1 LHQSPAAL
9 DGLELDLKRYELRR
23 GDTVLKIEKIPM
35 ELLILLVQHKDR
47 LVTREEIIERLWGKD
62 VFLDTEQGINTAIR
76 KIRQVLRDD
85 PARPHFVQTVVGK
98 GYRFMASITVLESG
112 IEGAQQPI
120 PAKTGRRRL
129 ITLGATVAL
138 VAVAIATL
146 VLARSSGWRTRFFS
160 GPEQP
165 IRSIAVLP
173 LENLSGN
180 PAEDYF
186 ADGMTEAL
194 ITDLAKIRALRV
206 ISRTSVM
213 RYKTTRKPL
222 PEIAR
227 ELDVD
232 AVVEGAVV
240 RSGDRVRITAQL
252 IYAPTDRHLW
262 AETYD
267 RDPRD
272 ILALQSDVAAA
283 IAREVRVTVTPEEEV
298 GLARRPPVSVAAYE
312 AYLKGRYYWNQRTEA
327 GLRKGIELFQE
338 AIQLDQTNAL
348 AYSGLADCYTGL
360 GYLSYL
366 APKDAFPAA
375 KAAAAHALELD
386 DTLAEPHASLAYARL
401 YYDWDWAE
409 AEREFQR
416 ALALNPNY
424 ATAHHWYSVYLTAR
438 GRPQEAIVQIKEAQ
452 KLDPLSLVINTD
464 IGFEAYYSGRY
475 DEAIQQLR
483 TVVAANP
490 NFPLAHLWL
499 GRTYQQKRM
508 YEEAITEYKQAESVL
523 RDWPVTMAA
532 MGNIYGLSHRR
543 PEALMVLGDLKDLSK
558 KRYVT
563 SYGIALVYAGMGE
576 NDQTF
581 AWLDKGF
588 AERTH
593 WLVWLNLDPRWDD
606 LRADARFQDLLRRM
620 NLSQ

>member
-1 LHQSPAAL
+1 MPANVFRFDEAEV
-9 DGLELDLKRYELRR
+9 DEGRYELRR
-23 GDTVLKIEKIPM
+23 QGRMVKLEKIPM
-35 ELLILLVQHKDR
+35 ELLLLLVGRCGD
-47 LVTREEIIERLWGKD
+47 LVTREEIIARLWGKD
-62 VFLDTEQGINTAIR
+62 VFVDTEQGINTAIR
-76 KIRQVLRDD
+76 KIRQALRDD
-85 PARPHFVQTVVGK
+85 PEQPRFVQTVVGK
-98 GYRFMASITVLESG
+98 GYRFVAPVTVIESAT
-112 IEGAQQPI
+112 EGPPGRTI
-120 PAKTGRRRL
+120 PAERRRRWW
-129 ITLGATVAL
+129 IG
-138 VAVAIATL
+138 AVATAAL
-146 VLARSSGWRTRFFS
+146 LAVLLAVRPSGWRGRLF
-160 GPEQP
+160 GRGERP

-194 ITDLAKIRALRV
+194 ITNLAKVRALRV

-213 RYKTTRKPL
+213 RYKATRKPL

-240 RSGDRVRITAQL
+240 RSGDHVRITAQL

-262 AETYD
+262 AEEYN
-267 RDPRD
+267 RDLRD
-272 ILALQSDVAAA
+272 ILSLQNEVAAA
-283 IAREVRVTVTPEEEV
+283 ITREVRVALTPEEQA
-298 GLARRPPVSVAAYE
+298 GLARRPPVNLAAYE
-312 AYLKGRYYWNQRTEA
+312 AYLKGRYYWNQRTET
-327 GLRKGIELFQE
+327 GLRKGIEFFQQTIE
-338 AIQLDQTNAL
+338 LDPTSAL

-366 APKDAFPAA
+366 APKDAFPPA

-386 DTLAEPHASLAYARL
+386 ATLAEPHASLAYARL

-416 ALALNPNY
+416 ALALNPSY
-424 ATAHHWYSVYLTAR
+424 ATGHHWYSVYLTAT
-438 GRPQEAIVQIKEAQ
+438 GRPQEALVQIKRAQ
-452 KLDPLSLVINTD
+452 ELDPLSLVINTD
-464 IGFEAYYSGRY
+464 IGFEAYYSGHY

-483 TVVAANP
+483 TVIAANP

-508 YEEAITEYKQAESVL
+508 YEEAVTEYKQAGSVL

-532 MGNIYGLSHRR
+532 IGNIYGLSHQRR
-543 PEALMVLGDLKDLSK
+543 EALKILRELKELSK
-558 KRYVT
+558 QKYVT
-563 SYGIALVYAGMGE
+563 SYGLALVYAGLGE
-576 NDQTF
+576 NDQAF
-581 AWLDKGF
+581 AWLNKGY

-593 WLVWLNLDPRWDD
+593 WLVWLKLDPRWDSMRSD
-606 LRADARFQDLLRRM
+606 PRFQDLLRRVG
-620 NLSQ
+620 LPP

>member
-1 LHQSPAAL
+1 VPANVFRFDEAEV
-9 DGLELDLKRYELRR
+9 DEGRYELRR
-23 GDTVLKIEKIPM
+23 QGRMVKLEKIPM
-35 ELLILLVQHKDR
+35 ELLLLLVGR
-47 LVTREEIIERLWGKD
+47 CGELVTREEIIARLWGKD
-62 VFLDTEQGINTAIR
+62 VFVDTEQGINTAIR
-76 KIRQVLRDD
+76 KIRQALRDD
-85 PARPHFVQTVVGK
+85 PEQPRFVQTVVGK
-98 GYRFMASITVLESG
+98 GYRFVASVTVVESPT
-112 IEGAQQPI
+112 EG
-120 PAKTGRRRL
+120 PAGRTISAERGRRWW
-129 ITLGATVAL
+129 IGAVATAALLTVL
-138 VAVAIATL
+138 VAV
-146 VLARSSGWRTRFFS
+146 RPSGCRGRLF
-160 GPEQP
+160 GRGERP

-194 ITDLAKIRALRV
+194 ITDLAKVRALRV

-213 RYKTTRKPL
+213 RYKATRKPL

-240 RSGDRVRITAQL
+240 RSGDHVRITAQL

-262 AETYD
+262 AEEYD
-267 RDPRD
+267 RDLRD
-272 ILALQSDVAAA
+272 ILSLQNEVAAA
-283 IAREVRVTVTPEEEV
+283 IAREVRVTLTPEEQA
-298 GLARRPPVSVAAYE
+298 GLARRPPVNLAAYE

-327 GLRKGIELFQE
+327 GLRKGIEFFQQTIE
-338 AIQLDQTNAL
+338 LDPTSAL
-348 AYSGLADCYTGL
+348 AYSGLADSYTGL

-366 APKDAFPAA
+366 APKDAFPPA

-386 DTLAEPHASLAYARL
+386 ATLAEPHASLAYARL

-424 ATAHHWYSVYLTAR
+424 ATGHHWYSVYLTAT
-438 GRPQEAIVQIKEAQ
+438 GRPQEALVQIKRAQ
-452 KLDPLSLVINTD
+452 ELDPLSLVINTD
-464 IGFEAYYSGRY
+464 IGFEAYYSGHY

-483 TVVAANP
+483 TVIAANP

-508 YEEAITEYKQAESVL
+508 YEEAVTEYKQAGSVL

-532 MGNIYGLSHRR
+532 IGNIYGLSHQRR
-543 PEALMVLGDLKDLSK
+543 EALKILGELKELSK
-558 KRYVT
+558 QKYVT
-563 SYGIALVYAGMGE
+563 SYGVALVYAGLGE
-576 NDQTF
+576 NDQAF
-581 AWLDKGF
+581 AWLNKGY

-593 WLVWLNLDPRWDD
+593 WLVWLKLDPRWDS
-606 LRADARFQDLLRRM
+606 LRSDPRFQDLLRRM
-620 NLSQ
+620 GLPP

>member
-1 LHQSPAAL
+1 MPHSPAAL

-47 LVTREEIIERLWGKD
+47 LVSREEIIERLWGKD

-85 PARPHFVQTVVGK
+85 PAQPRFVQTVVGK
-98 GYRFMASITVLESG
+98 GYRFMAPITVLEPDV
-112 IEGAQQPI
+112 EGAQQPI
-120 PAKTGRRRL
+120 PAKIGRRRW
-129 ITLGATVAL
+129 IAIAAVAL
-138 VAVAIATL
+138 LLVVVAML
-146 VLARSSGWRTRFFS
+146 VVMRASDWGARLFRGRER
-160 GPEQP
+160 P

-252 IYAPTDRHLW
+252 IYAPTDRHIW

-283 IAREVRVTVTPEEEV
+283 IAREVRVTVTADEKV

-327 GLRKGIELFQE
+327 GLRQGIEFFQE
-338 AIQLDQTNAL
+338 AIELDQTNAL

-360 GYLSYL
+360 GYLSYV

-499 GRTYQQKRM
+499 GRTYQQKGM

-523 RDWPVTMAA
+523 HDWPVTMAA

-543 PEALMVLGDLKDLSK
+543 REALTVLGDLKELSK

-563 SYGIALVYAGMGE
+563 SYGIALVYAGMRE
-576 NDQTF
+576 SDQTF
-581 AWLDKGF
+581 AWLDKGY

-593 WLVWLNLDPRWDD
+593 WLVWLNLDPRWDE
-606 LRADARFQDLLRRM
+606 LRSDARFQDLLRRM
-620 NLSQ
+620 NPSQ